1 LLGQQPDVEIALTV
15 LATTPTLLQSL
26 PAPTPWP
33 TANARMLGLG
43 VGLPVAPLDR
53 LAAFSA
59 KEFERLTL
67 EWASDYLA
75 SRLSEVYEVQ
85 QRGGAGDKGRDIV
98 VWFDPP
104 SAPQRRWALYQCK
117 HYGSRLGAGTAA
129 AEIGKV
135 LHYTFTGAY
144 PPPREYWF
152 VTHLGTTSDFQDL
165 LDDPAKLKAYIIA
178 KWDER
183 CSGEIT
189 SKAKIPLDGA
199 FLSHVQT
206 FDFSIF
212 RAKQPLAL
220 VEEHAQTRYHSTVF
234 GLPFI
239 ERPKPPTPPSA
250 VAPSETRYVAQ
261 LFEAIGEY
269 LGKPVSGTSDLIPHP
284 RLTTLFDRSRL
295 TFYCAEGLK
304 ELSRDRMADP
314 AFFNTLLDEFG
325 DGLFHDY
332 TAEGLTGLDRLRAT
346 VKSAQAL
353 QLGGHALAQLVVAN
367 DREGMCHHLANEG
380 RVSWCSKP

>member
-1 LLGQQPDVEIALTV
+1 MLGQQPDVEIALTV